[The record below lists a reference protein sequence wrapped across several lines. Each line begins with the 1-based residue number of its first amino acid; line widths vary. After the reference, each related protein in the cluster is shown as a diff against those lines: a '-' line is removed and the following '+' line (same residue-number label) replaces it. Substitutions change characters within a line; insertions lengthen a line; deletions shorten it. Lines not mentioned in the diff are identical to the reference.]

1 MQGALCFTQPTNVI
15 QNTFKS
21 SEGALTVEA
30 EEGAARGKRRGDGCV
45 YTSYCN
51 NQLLAG
57 FVVKTL
63 NTMVGEESF

>member
-1 MQGALCFTQPTNVI
+1 M
-15 QNTFKS
+15 
-21 SEGALTVEA
+21 EA